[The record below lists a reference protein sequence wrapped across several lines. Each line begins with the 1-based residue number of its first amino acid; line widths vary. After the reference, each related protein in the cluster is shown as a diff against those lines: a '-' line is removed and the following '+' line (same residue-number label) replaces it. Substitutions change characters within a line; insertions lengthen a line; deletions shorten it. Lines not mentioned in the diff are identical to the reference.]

1 MREQLVMEEP
11 IVGMEG
17 PTVGRVSMEQE
28 EKMTEPVEFR
38 PSNQGLLR
46 DYEITI
52 RFLSRGCIVRVG
64 CKEIPFEDVSRA
76 MDEINAYVLGDT
88 YEAQKNWRKLL
99 DM

>member
-1 MREQLVMEEP
+1 MYNEELMQEEP
-11 IVGMEG
+11 RLDSMPGREEPMPKMEG
-17 PTVGRVSMEQE
+17 EY
-28 EKMTEPVEFR
+28 R
-38 PSNQGLLR
+38 PSKQEALR
-46 DYEITI
+46 DHEINI

-99 DM
+99 D